1 METAIGERRLL
12 TLCITLAQHQLRAHT
27 AALADEREIDLGQL
41 QSTDHCH
48 IAGIRGEGC
57 RLS

>member
-41 QSTDHCH
+41 QST
-48 IAGIRGEGC
+48 
-57 RLS
+57 